1 MAEVVRKWPHD
12 APPRISGLAQAI
24 GIPMMIDLE
33 ALADARIDIARDIL
47 RTVTTRPATVF
58 VVNSG
63 HVARA

>member
-1 MAEVVRKWPHD
+1 
-12 APPRISGLAQAI
+12 
-24 GIPMMIDLE
+24 MMIDLE
-33 ALADARIDIARDIL
+33 ALADARIDIARDIP